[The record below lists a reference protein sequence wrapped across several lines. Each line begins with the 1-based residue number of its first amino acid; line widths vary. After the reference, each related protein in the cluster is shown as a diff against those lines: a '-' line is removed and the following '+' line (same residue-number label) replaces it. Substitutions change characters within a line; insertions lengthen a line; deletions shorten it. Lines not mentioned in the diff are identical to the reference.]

1 MPKVTTFLMY
11 PERAKEAM
19 EFYQTVFGD
28 KLKLTGGEFSGAG
41 YSATF
46 EIDGQVFQVFEGG
59 PHFQFTEAFSLFI
72 TCKDQAEVDHFWK
85 ELPAGGGEESQCG
98 WVTDQ
103 FGVSWQVV
111 PQEFID
117 MLASPNRDGAAR
129 ATQAMLKMKKLVIK
143 DLKAAFEGKE

>member
-19 EFYQTVFGD
+19 EFYQRIFGD
-28 KLKLTGGEFSGAG
+28 KFKLQGGDFGGAG

-59 PHFQFTEAFSLFI
+59 EHFQFTAAFSLFV
-72 TCKDQAEVDHFWK
+72 TCRDQAEVDYFWDA
-85 ELPAGGGEESQCG
+85 LTAGGGEESQCG

-103 FGVSWQVV
+103 FGVSWQIV
-111 PQEFID
+111 PQAFIA
-117 MLASPNRDGAAR
+117 MLTSPNREGAAR
-129 ATQAMLKMKKLVIK
+129 ATRAMLKMKKLVIK